1 MGPEVTAF
9 PSRNRRTQ
17 GFSLIELL
25 VVMAIVGIL
34 SAVLFVSSA
43 RGIRQQQLREAGTQ
57 LLADLNSARTQATQS
72 STATSVTL
80 TSTAY
85 ATPKATYVTVWP
97 QSGSGTRTLPNDVM
111 VAPVATYANTITYVA
126 PYAESSV
133 PGGAVW
139 ILSNKL
145 GETLYIKL
153 LGTTG
158 KGTFSAQP

>member
-1 MGPEVTAF
+1 VTAF

-43 RGIRQQQLREAGTQ
+43 RSVRQQQLREAGTQ
-57 LLADLNSARTQATQS
+57 LLADVNRARTQATQS

-80 TSTAY
+80 TSTA
-85 ATPKATYVTVWP
+85 ASSPKATYVTVWSP
-97 QSGSGTRTLPNDVM
+97 GGSVTQTLPNNVV
-111 VAPVATYANTITYVA
+111 VAPVATYTNTITYTA

-133 PGGAVW
+133 PSGVVW
-139 ILSNKL
+139 VLRNAL
-145 GETLYIKL
+145 GETLHIKL

-158 KGTFSAQP
+158 KGSFSAQP